1 MLRHIFSAAAC
12 MALLAAG
19 LAMADDPKPTRPAVG
34 MPSLRLLH
42 QKAVQ
47 EELKMTDEQVKKVD
61 AVAQKLKDEREAAID
76 KGEKP
81 DLAKMVEKMDKAVAE
96 FLKPEQLK
104 RLKQIQLQ
112 VGGPRVFNNPELA
125 KEMKITDAQQK
136 KLKELQDENAAE
148 VKKIYEKDAE
158 SRDEARK
165 KVAEL
170 NNKVGERII
179 DLMEGE
185 QKEKWKEKVG
195 EPFKG
200 VLPFGPPMEPR

>member
-1 MLRHIFSAAAC
+1 MRKHFFSTVAC
-12 MALLAAG
+12 VALLAWSATG
-19 LAMADDPKPTRPAVG
+19 DDPKPMRPAVG

-47 EELKMTDEQVKKVD
+47 DELKMTDEQVKKVD
-61 AVAQKLKDEREAAID
+61 ALAQKLKDEREAAID

-81 DLAKMVEKMDKAVAE
+81 DLAKMVEKMDKAVAA

-104 RLKQIQLQ
+104 RLKEIQLQ
-112 VGGPRVFNNPELA
+112 VGGARVFNNPELV

-136 KLKELQDENAAE
+136 KLKELQDETAAE

-165 KVAEL
+165 KVTEL
-170 NNKVGERII
+170 NNKVREKII

-195 EPFKG
+195 EPFQG
-200 VLPFGPPMEPR
+200 VLPFGPPMESR